1 VIAMTV
7 SQNALQQLH
16 DAGQSIW
23 LDYIDRKMLHDGDLE
38 RRILDDALTGMTSNP
53 TMFEK
58 ALVDGTDY
66 DDQIRY
72 SGGGITVREL
82 FERIATSD
90 VRDAC
95 DLFRPVYERTG
106 GADGYVSIEVSPE
119 LAYESDASV
128 AEASRLWAAVDRP
141 NTMIKIPGT
150 IEGLLAIRELTAA
163 GINVNITLLFSREM
177 HRLVID
183 AYMSGLEDRMAAGK
197 PLATLR
203 SVASFFVSRVDV
215 EVDRLLE
222 NLARRGSMDRD
233 MLSSLLGRT
242 GIANAKLAYQLF
254 RTEFSTPRWKGLAA
268 HGANVQRPLW
278 ASTGVKNS
286 AYRDVMY
293 VEALIGTDT
302 VVTMPP
308 KTLDAFR
315 DHGVVACTVNATM
328 SEAER
333 ALERIERAGISMHDV
348 TTKLLTDGIASFEA
362 SSAALLHRLKQ
373 KAAELDVALADVGLS
388 HM

>member
-1 VIAMTV
+1 MTV

-38 RRILDDALTGMTSNP
+38 RLILDDALTGMTSNP

-106 GADGYVSIEVSPE
+106 GAYGYVSIEVSPE

-150 IEGLLAIRELTAA
+150 IEDLLAIRELTAA

-268 HGANVQRPLW
+268 HGENVQRPLW

-315 DHGVVACTVNATM
+315 DHGVVACTVNANM

-333 ALERIERAGISMHDV
+333 ALESIERAGISMHDV
-348 TTKLLTDGIASFEA
+348 TTKLITDGIASFEA
-362 SSAALLHRLKQ
+362 SSAALLNRLKQ

>member
-1 VIAMTV
+1 MTV

-315 DHGVVACTVNATM
+315 DHGVVACTVNANM

-333 ALERIERAGISMHDV
+333 ALESIERAGISMHDV

-362 SSAALLHRLKQ
+362 SSAALLHHLKQ

>member
-1 VIAMTV
+1 MTV

-72 SGGGITVREL
+72 GGGGITVREL

>member
-1 VIAMTV
+1 MTV

-72 SGGGITVREL
+72 GGGGITVREL

-268 HGANVQRPLW
+268 HGANVPRPLW

-333 ALERIERAGISMHDV
+333 ALESIERAGISMHDV

>member
-1 VIAMTV
+1 MTV

-53 TMFEK
+53 TIFEK

-72 SGGGITVREL
+72 GGGGITVREL

-315 DHGVVACTVNATM
+315 DHGVVACTVNANM

-333 ALERIERAGISMHDV
+333 ALESIERAGISMHDV

>member
-1 VIAMTV
+1 MTV

-333 ALERIERAGISMHDV
+333 ALESIERAGISMHDV

>member
-1 VIAMTV
+1 
-7 SQNALQQLH
+7 
-16 DAGQSIW
+16 
-23 LDYIDRKMLHDGDLE
+23 
-38 RRILDDALTGMTSNP
+38 
-53 TMFEK
+53 
-58 ALVDGTDY
+58 
-66 DDQIRY
+66 
-72 SGGGITVREL
+72 
-82 FERIATSD
+82 
-90 VRDAC
+90 
-95 DLFRPVYERTG
+95 
-106 GADGYVSIEVSPE
+106 
-119 LAYESDASV
+119 
-128 AEASRLWAAVDRP
+128 
-141 NTMIKIPGT
+141 
-150 IEGLLAIRELTAA
+150 
-163 GINVNITLLFSREM
+163 
-177 HRLVID
+177 
-183 AYMSGLEDRMAAGK
+183 
-197 PLATLR
+197 
-203 SVASFFVSRVDV
+203 
-215 EVDRLLE
+215 
-222 NLARRGSMDRD
+222 

-333 ALERIERAGISMHDV
+333 ALESIESAGISMHDV

>member
-1 VIAMTV
+1 MTV
-7 SQNALQQLH
+7 SQNTLQQLH

-315 DHGVVACTVNATM
+315 DHGVVACTVNANM

-333 ALERIERAGISMHDV
+333 ALESIERAGISMHDV